1 VERQL
6 HGPPSRSDMAL
17 VTRLFLTTL
26 ILSVITLVA
35 AFVFAQ

>member
-1 VERQL
+1 
-6 HGPPSRSDMAL
+6 MAL

-26 ILSVITLVA
+26 ILSVITLLA